1 MAIFRFP
8 LEAVLRQR
16 ESIEQDR
23 QFEVAEL
30 ERKRIA
36 IERRISDMQLG
47 MASDRLD
54 LADQLASGTIALS
67 ALRLHAMGSFGM
79 ERRVERAAIELAGV
93 MEQLEAARARLLDAM
108 TARKAIS
115 QLKERRR
122 AAWQRE
128 QDRRES
134 AMLDDLSATRSALAA
149 CGPGEHDR
157 GAA

>member
-1 MAIFRFP
+1 MAVFTFP

-16 ESIEQDR
+16 ESIEQER
-23 QFEVAEL
+23 QLEVAEL

-36 IERRISDMQLG
+36 LERRIADMQRG
-47 MASDRLD
+47 MAGDRLE
-54 LADQLASGTIALS
+54 LADRLASGTIAVS

-79 ERRVERAAIELAGV
+79 ERRVDRAAIELAGV
-93 MEQLEAARARLLDAM
+93 MEQLEAARARLLDAT

-122 AAWQRE
+122 LAWQRE
-128 QDRRES
+128 QDRRE
-134 AMLDDLSATRSALAA
+134 AALLDDLSSTRAALAA
-149 CGPGEHDR
+149 CGLGAPDR